1 MLDLSGFLFS
11 CDSFL
16 FGILFKSG
24 FFLMSY
30 LILELSGV
38 LFNCGTFLSCI
49 TAEFSGFLFNCGIF
63 LSGVLFNFRFL
74 WCSV

>member
-1 MLDLSGFLFS
+1 MLD
-11 CDSFL
+11 
-16 FGILFKSG
+16 
-24 FFLMSY
+24 
-30 LILELSGV
+30 LSGV

-63 LSGVLFNFRFL
+63 LSGVLFNFGFL